1 MPISDKFTAI
11 MLILTTSIIQWH
23 SIQFWIEFAES
34 IGFLWSIAIE
44 AAAIWLWWH
53 KKTVLAF
60 IASFLLMAGPLYS
73 LSMPVYESKKSEAI
87 LALSHQQQINLS
99 RESIGSLKQ
108 SLVSYQENSLSR
120 VGWATRID
128 ETRKELHE
136 ETENLKGLIY
146 GIADLKQTP
155 MPWLIIAI
163 EVLGLTVLLVTQVLT
178 IHALRGI
185 SVKSKQPETSVD
197 LKHEYAELALILSS
211 RLSDTLDA
219 ESLSQAEW
227 ARRNEISTKSVSML
241 INHQKR
247 AEAGK
252 ECISKNELIGI
263 RNALG

>member
-1 MPISDKFTAI
+1 MPISNKFSVV

-23 SIQFWIEFAES
+23 SIQFWIEVAES

-44 AAAIWLWWH
+44 AAALWLWWQ

-60 IASFLLMAGPLYS
+60 IASFLLMTGPLYS
-73 LSMPVYESKKSEAI
+73 LSIPVYESKKSEAI

-120 VGWATRID
+120 AGWATRID

-163 EVLGLTVLLVTQVLT
+163 
-178 IHALRGI
+178 
-185 SVKSKQPETSVD
+185 K
-197 LKHEYAELALILSS
+197 Y
-211 RLSDTLDA
+211 
-219 ESLSQAEW
+219 
-227 ARRNEISTKSVSML
+227 
-241 INHQKR
+241 
-247 AEAGK
+247 
-252 ECISKNELIGI
+252 
-263 RNALG
+263 